1 MKCLKYFFI
10 LPLMF
15 LAVNCSNAQSIEKAE
30 GEVIV
35 LNKADFLVK
44 VFNYEKQ
51 FNEWIYEGDKPCII
65 DFYADW
71 CGPCKLIAPIM
82 KELAATYK
90 DEVVFYKID
99 VDVENELAAF
109 FGIRSIPTILF
120 VPMEGLPHK
129 ASYALPKSTMVEHI
143 DMFLLGKEI

>member
-71 CGPCKLIAPIM
+71 CGP
-82 KELAATYK
+82 
-90 DEVVFYKID
+90 
-99 VDVENELAAF
+99 
-109 FGIRSIPTILF
+109 
-120 VPMEGLPHK
+120 
-129 ASYALPKSTMVEHI
+129 
-143 DMFLLGKEI
+143 